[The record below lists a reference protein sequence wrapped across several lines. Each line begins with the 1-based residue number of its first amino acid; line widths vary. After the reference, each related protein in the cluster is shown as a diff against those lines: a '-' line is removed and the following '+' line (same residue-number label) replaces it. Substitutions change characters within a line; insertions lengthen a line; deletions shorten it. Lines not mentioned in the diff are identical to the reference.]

1 MVTPPGSDSNG
12 STAPRPSV
20 TQLVL
25 RDREALQAA
34 YMPAL
39 QHGGLFVASAREHR
53 LGDEVY
59 LLVGLPDEPAR
70 HPVIGR
76 VAWITPPNSAGGR
89 PAGIGVAFPGDEKSQ
104 ALRSRIEGLLGTSL
118 SASRATHTF

>member
-1 MVTPPGSDSNG
+1 MVTPPGSDSG
-12 STAPRPSV
+12 SAVSRPSV

-25 RDREALQAA
+25 RDREAVQAA

-39 QHGGLFVASAREHR
+39 QHGGLFVAMAREHR

-59 LLVGLPDEPAR
+59 LLVGLPDESAR
-70 HPVIGR
+70 HPVVGR
-76 VAWITPPNSAGGR
+76 VAWITPHHASGGR

-104 ALRSRIEGLLGTSL
+104 ALRSRLEALLGTAV